1 MSATMSVG
9 QRTVSDDEAEIRL
22 DRWFRRHFPGLTQ
35 GAIEKLCRT
44 GQVRVNGGR
53 VSAATRLLPGQAV
66 RVPPKAMADET
77 PRNEL
82 QAAAPPVDPREA
94 EALRRRVLYRD
105 EALIVLDKPF
115 GLPVQGGPGIRR
127 HLDGLLEAL
136 RFDAQARPRLVHR
149 LDRDTSGVLLLARTP
164 GIAARL
170 AALFRESRVRKTY
183 WAVIAGRP
191 MPEEGRIDL
200 PLTRINGLRGERT
213 APDPGGVRAITEYAT
228 LDHAGRR
235 FAWLELSPLTG
246 RTHQLRAHCAAIG
259 TPILGDRSY
268 GAAAAA
274 VDSASPHLHLHA
286 RALALPHPL
295 GGALEVAAELP
306 PHMKET
312 ARALGFAAP
321 AAPPPRRSR

>member
-1 MSATMSVG
+1 MSAAL
-9 QRTVSDDEAEIRL
+9 RTVSEDEAEIRL

-66 RVPPKAMADET
+66 RVPPKAAAEPADHVSRET
-77 PRNEL
+77 LSTAPR
-82 QAAAPPVDPREA
+82 PPVDPRDA
-94 EALRRRVLYRD
+94 EALLRRVLYRD
-105 EALIVLDKPF
+105 DALIVLDKPF
-115 GLPVQGGPGIRR
+115 GLPVQGGPGITR
-127 HLDGLLEAL
+127 HLDALLDAL
-136 RFDAQARPRLVHR
+136 RFDADERPRLVHR

-170 AALFRESRVRKTY
+170 AALFRERDLRKTY
-183 WAVIAGRP
+183 WAVVAGRP
-191 MPEEGRIDL
+191 LPAEGRIDL
-200 PLTRINGLRGERT
+200 PLARISGLRGERT
-213 APDPGGVRAITEYAT
+213 APDPGGARAVTDYAT

-268 GAAAAA
+268 GAA
-274 VDSASPHLHLHA
+274 VDSAFPHLHLHA

-295 GGALEVAAELP
+295 GGTLEVAAELP
-306 PHMKET
+306 AHMKET
-312 ARALGFAAP
+312 ARALGFATP

>member
-1 MSATMSVG
+1 MSAAL
-9 QRTVSDDEAEIRL
+9 RTVLQDEAEIRL

-35 GAIEKLCRT
+35 GTIEKLCRT

-66 RVPPKAMADET
+66 RVPPKAMSDEI
-77 PRNEL
+77 PRDKSI
-82 QAAAPPVDPREA
+82 ARPPVDPREA
-94 EALRRRVLYRD
+94 DALRRRVLYRD

-115 GLPVQGGPGIRR
+115 GLPVQGGPGIAR
-127 HLDGLLEAL
+127 HLDALLEAL
-136 RFDAQARPRLVHR
+136 RFDAEERPRLVHR

-183 WAVIAGRP
+183 WAVVAGRP
-191 MPEEGRIDL
+191 APEAGRIDL
-200 PLTRINGLRGERT
+200 PLARINGPRGERT

-268 GAAAAA
+268 GAEAAA

-306 PHMKET
+306 SHMKET